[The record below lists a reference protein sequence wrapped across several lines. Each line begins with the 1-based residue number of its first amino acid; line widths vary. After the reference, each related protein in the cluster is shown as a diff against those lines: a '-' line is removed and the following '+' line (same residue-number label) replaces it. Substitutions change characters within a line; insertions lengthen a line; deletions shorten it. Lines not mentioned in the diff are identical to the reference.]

1 MHPGHIGLWAIY
13 ARSGGHN
20 WERRG
25 MDTLFWAGSIR
36 PSSASV
42 VTTPPTHRRGGLCH
56 MKSSVGSQR
65 LREQT
70 QRRGEHPLWVEL
82 PVGAHGQDPP
92 KNRFLPIDKLDLDSF
107 AKEKTG
113 PGELALVKFLRM
125 LDHICHRAPGKNLH
139 FEPNAD
145 ILRSVPVCS
154 IRVGSGRVCQQSQ
167 WYRSFR
173 RLSGGGCLGPN
184 VHLVLPPPGLACPIS
199 PGSRVT
205 WHRSCLG
212 PPYSPQN
219 WALVPSSKRLPVGWA
234 HSPQEAHGKPS
245 RCHRR

>member
-1 MHPGHIGLWAIY
+1 ML
-13 ARSGGHN
+13 
-20 WERRG
+20 
-25 MDTLFWAGSIR
+25 
-36 PSSASV
+36 
-42 VTTPPTHRRGGLCH
+42 
-56 MKSSVGSQR
+56 KSSVGSQR

-70 QRRGEHPLWVEL
+70 QRRGERPLWAEL

-107 AKEKTG
+107 AKEKTS

-145 ILRSVPVCS
+145 ILRSVPRLFHS
-154 IRVGSGRVCQQSQ
+154 VGSGRVCQQSQ

-173 RLSGGGCLGPN
+173 RLSGGSCLGPN

-199 PGSRVT
+199 SGSRV
-205 WHRSCLG
+205 SAPLG
-212 PPYSPQN
+212 IRVVS
-219 WALVPSSKRLPVGWA
+219 VPHTLPGL
-234 HSPQEAHGKPS
+234 GS
-245 RCHRR
+245 RPVTKTVASRMGSLPAGGSR